1 MSKIALTPDV
11 DGTGTL
17 SIVSPNTNTNRTLTL
32 PDETGTV
39 LTSGAALPAIDG
51 AALTNLTSANLTGA
65 LPAIDGS
72 ALTDLTSANLTG
84 ALPAIDGSALTG
96 VGASTTYDAV
106 GTYSWGRP
114 ANVTDYAANATVS
127 GLYAVKQT
135 ALGPPYYDGAFVEWN
150 SSAVVSLSWTWRS
163 MSGAGQQSSTKG
175 FPGLWVRIS

>member
-1 MSKIALTPDV
+1 MGGTMSITLNGTTGITTPD
-11 DGTGTL
+11 
-17 SIVSPNTNTNRTLTL
+17 LTSAA
-32 PDETGTV
+32 PMDVGGSAV
-39 LTSGAALPAIDG
+39 LTAASSL
-51 AALTNLTSANLTGA
+51 AAANLTGA
-65 LPAIDGS
+65 LPAIDGA
-72 ALTDLTSANLTG
+72 ALTSLTSANLSG

-150 SSAVVSLSWTWRS
+150 SSAVVSLSGTWRS